1 MGSGRKSLV
10 APVLAAVLFVIVLA
24 AGWIL
29 VEDLTGQR
37 FSIWIGTIPTLLL
50 FLGVLIVWSL
60 FALIVWWIAER
71 SLAPDSRE
79 ASQETIYRLILLSSS
94 FFVFVLGFVVSQE
107 WGNINT
113 VRRDVSSGAAAL
125 ETATYQ
131 AEALPKPAREQVRS
145 ALNELGFSIACRDL
159 PSLRETGRG
168 AEETALALKLAF
180 RSLTRLPPELRD
192 EAAVGDVVD
201 DIGQISMARRL
212 TLAGAASGLPGVI
225 VVAIFAVAGILLT
238 LFIVQSTRSR
248 KAHLMVT
255 VGLVVLISLGTAM
268 VLSLARPFGGPA
280 NIDTAFNDE
289 LSQSY
294 IECDRRNMPQSAPRP
309 VAR

>member
-1 MGSGRKSLV
+1 MGSGNKRLV
-10 APVLAAVLFVIVLA
+10 APVLAAVLFAAVLT

-29 VEDLTGQR
+29 VEEVTGQR
-37 FSIWIGTIPTLLL
+37 FAIWIGTVPTLLL
-50 FLGVLIVWSL
+50 YVGVFTFWAL
-60 FALIVWWIAER
+60 FALIVWWIAGR
-71 SLAPDSRE
+71 SVAPESRE
-79 ASQETIYRLILLSSS
+79 ASQETVYRLILICSS

-131 AEALPKPAREQVRS
+131 AETLPRPAREQVRS

-159 PSLRETGRG
+159 PTLRETGRG
-168 AEETALALKLAF
+168 AEETALALKSAF
-180 RSLTRLPPELRD
+180 RALTRLPSELRD
-192 EAAVGDVVD
+192 ETAVSDVVAD
-201 DIGQISMARRL
+201 VGQVSMARRL

-225 VVAIFAVAGILLT
+225 VVAIFAVAGILLA

-248 KAHLMVT
+248 KAHLLVT
-255 VGLVVLISLGTAM
+255 VGLVALVSLGSAM

-294 IECDRRNMPQSAPRP
+294 IECGRRDGR
-309 VAR
+309 